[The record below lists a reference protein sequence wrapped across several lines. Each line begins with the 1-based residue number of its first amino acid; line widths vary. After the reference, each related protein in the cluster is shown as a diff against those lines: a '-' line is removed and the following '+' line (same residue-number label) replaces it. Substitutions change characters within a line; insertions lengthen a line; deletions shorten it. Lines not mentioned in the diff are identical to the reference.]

1 MGDVIKFVQ
10 TATINGAGGAL
21 EIIYTHDPKGK
32 PSRVGLI
39 ALSITAGTKT
49 GRSCIFYGND
59 PSNMVCLQTHAHTA
73 NDYTNYVDPDIVIQ
87 PGQVIKFYAQN
98 VTAGDTVVV
107 MIEGH

>member
-10 TATINGAGGAL
+10 TATISSGGTL
-21 EIIYTHDPKGK
+21 EILYTHDPKGK

-59 PSNMVCLQTHAHTA
+59 PNNMVCLQTHEHTA
-73 NDYTNYVDPDIVIQ
+73 TAYSNTYEPDIVIQ
-87 PGQVIKFYAQN
+87 PGQCIKFYAQT

-107 MIEGH
+107 MVEGH

>member
-10 TATINGAGGAL
+10 TATISSGGTL
-21 EIIYTHDPKGK
+21 EILYTHDPKGK

-59 PSNMVCLQTHAHTA
+59 PNNMVCISTPAHTA
-73 NDYTNYVDPDIVIQ
+73 ASYSNTIAPDIVIQ
-87 PGQVIKFYAQN
+87 PGQCIKFYLQDC
-98 VTAGDTVVV
+98 TAADTVVV
-107 MIEGH
+107 MVEGH